1 MRIQENAAESGTC
14 EYWKEKRAYANER
27 CHGNR
32 TWPDWR
38 RLSWADA
45 PATSIRGAP
54 HSIYANC
61 MQIVCKLYAN
71 ETQPACLMTP
81 VTICICLQ
89 SFITGRISI
98 TEHLVFLQESHW
110 ESLDGNMQ
118 MSQRHSAVE
127 AFHQNKPR
135 VDSENLQ
142 KPLGGREG
150 GEFQE
155 SEPSP
160 WRILQQQPEKE
171 RNGRE
176 ICKLGRG
183 KALKRANGKNIQVHL
198 GPINPNQ
205 SQSIQIAH
213 IWNMNFAEED
223 IHGHSFRQS
232 FRPERHGFNTISSH
246 FLPFSCNEWF
256 ELPLGGAARVAP
268 PFPLAFP
275 LNSTFQMKCQVK
287 EKWTLK
293 RQLGAPFQCVYTSK
307 CDVHSAPFRPIQLV
321 NLFKYSP
328 E

>member
-1 MRIQENAAESGTC
+1 MSVAMATELDPIGADCRERMLPLPPSGVPLTRFMQIVC
-14 EYWKEKRAYANER
+14 K
-27 CHGNR
+27 
-32 TWPDWR
+32 
-38 RLSWADA
+38 L
-45 PATSIRGAP
+45 
-54 HSIYANC
+54 YANC

-205 SQSIQIAH
+205 SQSIPI
-213 IWNMNFAEED
+213 NPN
-223 IHGHSFRQS
+223 QS
-232 FRPERHGFNTISSH
+232 KLLTYEI
-246 FLPFSCNEWF
+246 
-256 ELPLGGAARVAP
+256 
-268 PFPLAFP
+268 
-275 LNSTFQMKCQVK
+275 
-287 EKWTLK
+287 WTLK
-293 RQLGAPFQCVYTSK
+293 RTFTATVSDSHFGLSDMDSTRFRPISFHFLAMSDSSCHWAALPEWRLHSHLHFPWTQLSKWNAKWRKNELWRDNSELRFSVFTSPIL